1 MYLVYEESAQKEP
14 SRFIEELLWE
24 RQKMAGKLD
33 VLEVPRAVFEVQ
45 VLSRKKEAFKKEEHV
60 EFLRSMVYSPSR
72 VDTYLDC
79 PLKFYYQYLLGLRE
93 KENLLA
99 EPEAAEIGTFIH
111 ELLEAAFSSFKNKK
125 PVLDAAFKKK
135 FFGLLD
141 EKFTREF
148 EEKRR
153 ADSFMLKKTIA
164 FRMERF
170 LEAESRRDVAKILD
184 LEREFTG
191 MVSFGREY
199 AFKARIDRIDLLGDG
214 TVLVVDYK
222 TGIAQVPRFTR
233 ALEEGAF
240 SREMIRD
247 SVRSFQ
253 LPLYLFFTDR
263 EYRGKRTNA
272 CLYAIRD
279 VERNAGLVKLFK
291 TEEDIDN
298 KERFMDVYLR
308 ALEFILE
315 EIADGDV
322 PFTADRSNPYV
333 CEYCPFTDSCG

>member
-1 MYLVYEESAQKEP
+1 M
-14 SRFIEELLWE
+14 
-24 RQKMAGKLD
+24 
-33 VLEVPRAVFEVQ
+33 
-45 VLSRKKEAFKKEEHV
+45 
-60 EFLRSMVYSPSR
+60 
-72 VDTYLDC
+72 
-79 PLKFYYQYLLGLRE
+79 
-93 KENLLA
+93 
-99 EPEAAEIGTFIH
+99 
-111 ELLEAAFSSFKNKK
+111 FKNKK
-125 PVLDAAFKKK
+125 PVLDDAFKKK
-135 FFGLLD
+135 FFALLD
-141 EKFTREF
+141 EKFAREF

-153 ADSFMLKKTIA
+153 TDAFMFKKTIT

-170 LEAESRRDVAKILD
+170 LEAESRREVVKILD

-191 MVSFGREY
+191 AVSLSREY
-199 AFKARIDRIDLLGDG
+199 AFKARVDRIDLLGDG

-222 TGIAQVPRFTR
+222 TGIAQAPRFTR

-253 LPLYLFFTDR
+253 LPLYLYFADR

-279 VERNAGLVKLFK
+279 VDRNAGLVKLFK

-298 KERFMDVYLR
+298 KERFMEVYLR

-315 EIADGDV
+315 EIAERNV

-333 CEYCPFTDSCG
+333 CEYCPYTDACG